1 MSEITNFNSLIEVAT
16 DFRKDLTGDNRRLK
30 NVVHV
35 YAHNGTG
42 KTRLSMDFK
51 ELGKNDGN
59 RDTLYFNAFTE
70 DLFNWDNDLDGDEHR
85 VLLLNKH
92 SGFIEG
98 IEDLDIDNK
107 IRPILQNFTD
117 FNFLTDFDYVK
128 PSDSGSAN
136 PPKHWA
142 VKFIRE
148 ELVDGVAQNVENIK
162 ISRGEENLFI
172 WCFFLAICQL
182 AIDKHPSYTWVKYI
196 YVDDPISSL
205 DENKVIAVACD
216 LAKIVRSGIYK
227 EIEEDGNKRTVEKD
241 EEDKIKTVISTH
253 HSLFFNVMFNEIK
266 SIKHKFYYLHASKT
280 DGYKL
285 QDTGDSPFFH
295 HIAILSRL
303 QKAVA
308 TEEIYT
314 FHFNELRTI
323 LEKTASFFGY
333 DQINK
338 CIHGLND
345 EVLFER
351 ALHLFSHGKYSVF
364 DPREMSLDNKD
375 LFKRILDGFLVKYE
389 FDLPEIFNE
398 EPIPAE

>member
-1 MSEITNFNSLIEVAT
+1 MSEITNFNNLIEVAT
-16 DFRKDLTGDNRRLK
+16 DFRKDLTGDNRKLK
-30 NVVHV
+30 NVVLL

-42 KTRLSMDFK
+42 KTRLSMEFK
-51 ELGKNDGN
+51 KLGKTDDN

-85 VLLLNKH
+85 VLLLNKD
-92 SGFIEG
+92 SQFFGG

-117 FNFLTDFDYVK
+117 FNFQTDFEYVK
-128 PSDSGSAN
+128 PSDRGSVN
-136 PPKHWA
+136 PQKHWA
-142 VKFIRE
+142 VRFIRE
-148 ELVDGVAQNVENIK
+148 ELIENITQNVENIK
-162 ISRGEENLFI
+162 ISRGEENLFV

-182 AIDKHPSYTWVKYI
+182 AIDNHPSYMWVKYI

-205 DENKVIAVACD
+205 DENKVIAIACD
-216 LAKIVRSGIYK
+216 LANIVRSGIYK
-227 EIEEDGNKRTVEKD
+227 EIEEDGNKRIVEKD
-241 EEDKIKTVISTH
+241 EVDKIKTVVSTH

-280 DGYKL
+280 NGYKL
-285 QDTGDSPFFH
+285 QDTDDSPFFH

-303 QKAVA
+303 EQAVVID
-308 TEEIYT
+308 EIYT

-333 DQINK
+333 DKINK

-345 EVLFER
+345 EILFER
-351 ALHLFSHGKYSVF
+351 ALNLFSHGKYSVF
-364 DPREMSLDNKD
+364 DPREMSEDNKD
-375 LFKRILDGFLVKYE
+375 LFKRILEGFLNKYE

-398 EPIPAE
+398 EITPA